1 MRRMRPVSPLPAHL
15 VSVPFTVSE
24 ARAASLSRGRLRSSD
39 LASAGRLL
47 YLPAGWEFELPLLA
61 RALSAATPGAWVS
74 HLTAAILLGLWL
86 PAWFQDCRDL
96 HLSKP
101 KSLPQVRRHGVIGHT
116 VLAYD
121 DEIMVWEGIR
131 ISTPARTW
139 LDLARVLPL
148 QDLVAMGDQVIRQPR
163 EELELRY
170 EPWSTV
176 QDLREMLRRHP
187 KMQGIVK
194 ARAAVDLIRLGADSA
209 PETFLRL
216 AMMDAGLP
224 EPELQ
229 VQIVPGDSYSP
240 AADLGYRR
248 QRIAIQYDGGHHLTR
263 EQQSR
268 DNRRDA
274 AFHFAGWRYFKF
286 NVDDLANEFRRA
298 VAQVRTALRE
308 P

>member
-47 YLPAGWEFELPLLA
+47 YLPASWEFELPLLA

-240 AADLGYRR
+240 AAHLGYRR
-248 QRIAIQYDGGHHLTR
+248 QRIAIQ
-263 EQQSR
+263 
-268 DNRRDA
+268 
-274 AFHFAGWRYFKF
+274 
-286 NVDDLANEFRRA
+286 
-298 VAQVRTALRE
+298 
-308 P
+308 

>member
-1 MRRMRPVSPLPAHL
+1 
-15 VSVPFTVSE
+15 
-24 ARAASLSRGRLRSSD
+24 
-39 LASAGRLL
+39 
-47 YLPAGWEFELPLLA
+47 
-61 RALSAATPGAWVS
+61 
-74 HLTAAILLGLWL
+74 
-86 PAWFQDCRDL
+86 
-96 HLSKP
+96 
-101 KSLPQVRRHGVIGHT
+101 
-116 VLAYD
+116 
-121 DEIMVWEGIR
+121 
-131 ISTPARTW
+131 
-139 LDLARVLPL
+139 
-148 QDLVAMGDQVIRQPR
+148 
-163 EELELRY
+163 
-170 EPWSTV
+170 
-176 QDLREMLRRHP
+176 MLRRHP

-194 ARAAVDLIRLGADSA
+194 ARAAVDLIRVGADSA

-286 NVDDLANEFRRA
+286 NADDLANEFRRA

>member
-1 MRRMRPVSPLPAHL
+1 MRPVSPLPAHL
-15 VSVPFTVSE
+15 ESVPFTVSE
-24 ARAASLSRGRLRSSD
+24 ARAANLSRGRLRSSD

-47 YLPAGWEFELPLLA
+47 YLPAGWEFELPSLA

-74 HLTAAILLGLWL
+74 HLTAAVLLGLWL
-86 PAWFQDCRDL
+86 PAWLQHCRDL

-101 KSLPQVRRHGVIGHT
+101 RSLPQVRRHGVVGHT

-121 DEIMVWEGIR
+121 DEIMLWEGIR

-139 LDLARVLPL
+139 LDLARVLPME
-148 QDLVAMGDQVIRQPR
+148 DLIALGDQLIRQPR
-163 EELELRY
+163 QELELRSQ
-170 EPWSTV
+170 PWSTV
-176 QDLREMLRRHP
+176 QELREMLTRHP

-194 ARAAVDLIRLGADSA
+194 ARAAVEMIRAGADSA

-216 AMMDAGLP
+216 AMIDAGLP

-229 VQIVPGDSYSP
+229 VQIIPGDSYSP

-248 QRIAIQYDGGHHLTR
+248 HRIAIQYDGGHHLTR

-274 AFHFAGWRYFKF
+274 AFFSAGWRYFKF
-286 NVDDLANEFRRA
+286 NADDLANDFHRA
-298 VAQVRTALRE
+298 VGQVRMALRE